1 MRRHFFASRVLA
13 ASSTAALHY
22 RRLHVSDQSTSI
34 PQPPKPVSTK
44 RVVKTVLTHL
54 FPKGHR
60 GLQARVVASVVCVL
74 AAKVLRITIPFW
86 FKAVIDALAPGSAA
100 QAALTVGPYSL
111 GVFSM
116 VAAYG
121 ICRLSYVIT
130 DEAKTAL
137 FAPVG
142 AHASTVIATDIFRKL
157 HALDLPF
164 HLNRQTGVLSK
175 DMDRGSRAFWSLSYA
190 LLFMV
195 VPTAFEMTLV
205 CGVLQSQ
212 AGGIFVCIAS
222 FAVVAY
228 VGWTYIVT
236 QWRAKHRDRYNASE
250 SELGGIVVD
259 SLLNYETV
267 KYFVAEEYEES
278 RIRKAATAM
287 NKHLIRLDQSMA
299 LLNFGQQAIF
309 VAAASASLYFS
320 TASVLAGTMTVG
332 DLVLVDALLLQLY
345 MPLSFLGMLY
355 REVQQSTQ
363 NMQAMLRLADQE
375 CSVTESV
382 DAVPYVH
389 KCGAIEFKN
398 VSFHY
403 KETRTVLRNVSLT
416 IPGGSCVAFV
426 GPSGSGKSTIFR
438 LLYRFFDP
446 TSGEILV
453 DGQPLPRLKID
464 DYRRHVGV
472 IPQDTV
478 LFNESVAYNIR
489 YGKRDAT
496 DDEIEH
502 SARAANIHDTILS
515 LSDGYKTVVG
525 ERGLKLSGGEKQ
537 RVAIARVLLQD
548 LPILL
553 ADEATS
559 ALDTKTESSIMA
571 TLRRVNEGKHRTIV
585 LIAHRL
591 STVQD
596 ADQIFVLG
604 KDGSLVEHGT
614 HNELCNAGGMYHTLW
629 QQQQQQ
635 QHHTPPPK

>member
-1 MRRHFFASRVLA
+1 MVLW
-13 ASSTAALHY
+13 
-22 RRLHVSDQSTSI
+22 
-34 PQPPKPVSTK
+34 
-44 RVVKTVLTHL
+44 HL
-54 FPKGHR
+54 FPKGQPK
-60 GLQARVVASVVCVL
+60 LQAMVVGSVGCVIAS
-74 AAKVLRITIPFW
+74 KVLRITVPFW
-86 FKAVIDALAPGSAA
+86 FKTIIDTLAPGTAA
-100 QAALTVGPYSL
+100 QVALTVGPLQL
-111 GVFSM
+111 GVFGLVM
-116 VAAYG
+116 GYG
-121 ICRLSYVIT
+121 ICRMSAVLT
-130 DEAKTAL
+130 DEAKTYL

-142 AHASTVIATDIFRKL
+142 GYASTMIATSMFRKI
-157 HALDLPF
+157 HSLDLNF

-175 DMDRGSRAFWSLSYA
+175 ELDRGSRAFWSLSYA

-212 AGGIFVCIAS
+212 AGGVFVGI
-222 FAVVAY
+222 AVVAVGSY
-228 VGWTYIVT
+228 VAWTYVVT
-236 QWRAKHRDRYNASE
+236 QYRAKFRESYNNAE
-250 SELGGIVVD
+250 SRLGGMVVD

-267 KYFVAEEYEES
+267 KYFVAEKYEED
-278 RIRKAATAM
+278 RIHSAATTM
-287 NKHLIRLDQSMA
+287 NKHLVSLDQSVA
-299 LLNFGQQAIF
+299 VLNFGQQAIF
-309 VAAASASLYFS
+309 ALAAVTSIYLS
-320 TASVLAGTMTVG
+320 TANVLAGTMSVG
-332 DLVLVDALLLQLY
+332 DLVLIDALLLQLY

-375 CSVTESV
+375 CSVKDSV
-382 DAVPYVH
+382 DAAPYTH
-389 KCGAIEFKN
+389 QQGTIEFKN

-403 KETRTVLRNVSLT
+403 KQNRSVLKNISLK

-453 DGQPLPRLKID
+453 DGQPLSRLQID

-489 YGKRDAT
+489 YGRRDAT
-496 DDEIEH
+496 QEELEQC
-502 SARAANIHDTILS
+502 AKAANIHETIIS
-515 LSDGYKTVVG
+515 LSDGYETVVG

-548 LPILL
+548 LPLLL

-559 ALDTKTESSIMA
+559 ALDTKTESFVMT
-571 TLRRVNEGKHRTIV
+571 TLRRATRGKARTMV

-591 STVQD
+591 STVRD

-614 HNELCNAGGMYHTLW
+614 HDELCAAGGMYSALW
-629 QQQQQQ
+629 RQQQEQQQQQQ
-635 QHHTPPPK
+635 QPEDAGSGNGG